1 MLGLGLKRKG
11 MMSQWSKTLGPELIV
26 NGDFNIA
33 SGSGVGWTASNG
45 ATTTGGVGTMPNG
58 GGTLKQNILTPG
70 KIYRFELIAR
80 SSEGGKMKI
89 SSGGVIF
96 IEGINNPLTITYVK
110 HSADFT
116 AVAADFTIGELGGSD
131 LIVDSVSVKEL
142 I

>member
-26 NGDFNIA
+26 NGNFNIA
-33 SGSGVGWTASNG
+33 SGSGVGWTASSG

-58 GGTLKQNILTPG
+58 GGTLSQNILTTG
-70 KIYRFELIAR
+70 KLYRFELIAR
-80 SSEGGKMKI
+80 SSAGGKIKVI
-89 SSGGVIF
+89 NNGVIF
-96 IEGINNPLTITYVK
+96 LENYNNILPVTYVK

-116 AVAADFTIGELGGSD
+116 AAAADFTIGELGGSD
-131 LIVDSVSVKEL
+131 LIIDSVSVKEL